1 MQIKLLNKFR
11 EKEYEDFIHTEE
23 RSLFN
28 ASLKFRDLIEWLTGA
43 EATYLLAVENNK
55 IIGALPSFVKYGKY
69 GPVLN
74 SMPWYGSNPGIM
86 GKAKKELIN
95 AFHQLAQDKNV
106 IASTFINRPF
116 EDKQCYDKY
125 MMPIYT
131 DDRIG
136 MVTSLPEY
144 SATIDNDIF
153 NMIHQKTR
161 NLVRKA
167 QKSNIIVNDNL
178 SALHFLAN
186 LHKINME
193 AVGAPPK
200 SIEFFDKLAE
210 ILIYDEDYK
219 IYTAE
224 MDGKLIAGL
233 LLKYFNKTVDYM
245 TPAVDVDYRS
255 YQPLNLLI
263 FEAMKDASARG
274 FKYWNW
280 GGTTL
285 PGMEGVY
292 HFKKRWG
299 SDKCIYTYYVN
310 VYKDIVQTKEQLL
323 KEYPYFYVIPF
334 YKLKGGR

>member
-1 MQIKLLNKFR
+1 MQIELLNKFR
-11 EKEYEDFIHTEE
+11 ELEYEDFIYTEK

-28 ASLKFRDLIEWLTGA
+28 ASLKFRDLIEWLTSA
-43 EATYLLAVENNK
+43 EPTYLLAVEDNR
-55 IIGALPSFVKYGKY
+55 IIGALPSFIKYGKY

-95 AFHQLAQDKNV
+95 AFYQLAKDKSV

-125 MMPIYT
+125 MLPTYI
-131 DDRIG
+131 DGRIG
-136 MVTSLPEY
+136 MVTTLPEY
-144 SATIDNDIF
+144 SDKIGDNIF

-167 QKSNIIVNDNL
+167 QKNNISVKSDQN
-178 SALHFLAN
+178 ALHFLAN

-200 SIEFFDKLAE
+200 SIKFFDKLSE
-210 ILIYDEDYK
+210 LFTYDKDYK

-224 MDGKLIAGL
+224 MGGKLIAGL

-245 TPAVDVDYRS
+245 TPAIDVNYRS

-263 FEAMKDASARG
+263 FEAMKDASAKG

-299 SDKCIYTYYVN
+299 SDECVYTYYVN
-310 VYKDIVQTKEQLL
+310 TYKNISQTKEQLL
-323 KEYPYFYVIPF
+323 KKYPYFYVIPF
-334 YKLKGGR
+334 SELKRGR